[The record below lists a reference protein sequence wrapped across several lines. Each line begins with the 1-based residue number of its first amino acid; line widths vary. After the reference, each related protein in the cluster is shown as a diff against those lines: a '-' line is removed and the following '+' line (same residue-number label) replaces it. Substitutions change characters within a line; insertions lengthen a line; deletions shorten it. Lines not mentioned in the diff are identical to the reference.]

1 MTIAEVLLAEK
12 GYSAKKEF
20 EANLMLMAARNAQAK
35 KPKLFDFAS
44 KPKKNQIKAGVNQS
58 TIEERN
64 KVFDVID
71 KM

>member
-20 EANLMLMAARNAQAK
+20 EANLMLMATRNAQAK
-35 KPKLFDFAS
+35 KPKMFDFAS
-44 KPKKNQIKAGVNQS
+44 KPKKHGRAGVNQS

-64 KVFDVID
+64 KVFEIID